1 VGRSRSLP
9 SLARPNVV
17 TDLRTIRVDTHRVV
31 MVLYGLCGSA
41 RAGLIF
47 EPHPEAPGAVVAS
60 FAGRNGGR
68 GQVSIPDDPALRA
81 TLDWLAREAKAEVYL
96 RAVLAA
102 VRACDGIAGE
112 WAYERVLEL
121 LWGSRKHRQS
131 RGRKVPPVR
140 RIIKLLCEASW
151 LLDAPVST
159 QPAPPKGR
167 SRDKGRYGRRAGYG
181 GTFRGCLLD
190 VDTKTRTVHLN
201 AELRSLLDTGPYDQ
215 RPAEL
220 FRLPQPGHRNP
231 RGRIPSRADC
241 WLMRQGA
248 WDYAR
253 FRQAEAL
260 RRGGAVQAIRVEDL
274 LGRWTSINVD
284 SIRRRRLLPAVVDRL
299 ESELVGATQV
309 GLAGPIDRHRQAGRC
324 EVRLHLSSD
333 RRPRSPTGPTSPPR
347 PRDGIHHGWS
357 DDRRPT
363 AASTSTGRP
372 TSTGPPHP

>member
-1 VGRSRSLP
+1 
-9 SLARPNVV
+9 LARPDVV
-17 TDLRTIRVDTHRVV
+17 SDRRTIRVDTHRVV

-41 RAGLIF
+41 RAGLAF
-47 EPHPEAPGAVVAS
+47 AAHPEAAGAVVAS
-60 FAGRNGGR
+60 FAGRNGGA
-68 GQVSIPDDPALRA
+68 GQVSIPDDPPLRA
-81 TLDWLAREAKAEVYL
+81 TLDWLASEAKAEVYL

-102 VRACDGIAGE
+102 VRACDGVVGG

-121 LWGSRKHRQS
+121 LWGPRTHRQS
-131 RGRKVPPVR
+131 RGRKLPPVR
-140 RIIKLLCEASW
+140 RIVELLREASW

-159 QPAPPKGR
+159 PAASAKGR
-167 SRDKGRYGRRAGYG
+167 PRDKSRNGRRAGYG
-181 GTFRGCLLD
+181 GTFRGCLVD

-201 AELRSLLDTGPYDQ
+201 AELRHLLDAGPYDL
-215 RPAEL
+215 RPAGL
-220 FRLPQPGHRNP
+220 FCLPPPGHRNP
-231 RGRIPSRADC
+231 RGRMPSRADC

-274 LGRWTSINVD
+274 LGRWTSVNID

-299 ESELVGATQV
+299 ESELVGAPQV
-309 GLAGPIDRHRQAGRC
+309 GLAGPIDRHRQPGRC
-324 EVRLHLSSD
+324 ELRLHLSMD
-333 RRPRSPTGPTSPPR
+333 RRPRSPTGPTPPPR
-347 PRDGIHHGWS
+347 PRDGIHHGRI

-363 AASTSTGRP
+363 AASTSTGGP